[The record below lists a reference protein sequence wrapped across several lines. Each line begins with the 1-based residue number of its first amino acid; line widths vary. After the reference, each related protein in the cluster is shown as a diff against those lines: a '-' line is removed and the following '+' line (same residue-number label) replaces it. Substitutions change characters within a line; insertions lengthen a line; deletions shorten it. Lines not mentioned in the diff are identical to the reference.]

1 MFSDVFE
8 RFIQNRPIAVMVR
21 VLLESWLNADQ
32 LDRWF
37 DTVRQSQY
45 TKDLLFSSIVGLML
59 NVVCNIRPSVHSA
72 YRHSAIEASVVAL
85 YGKLQNLEP
94 TTSQGLVRYIAG
106 EGEALIHQ
114 IGGTNPPLLPG
125 YRVKFLDGNCIEA
138 TEHRL
143 EVLRGT
149 RAGALPGKALVVFDP
164 QLGLAVDVF
173 PCEDGHA
180 QERSLLSAV
189 ADTVQEA
196 DLWVMDRNFG
206 SLVFP
211 GIHNS
216 LIYNDI

>member
-72 YRHSAIEASVVAL
+72 YRHSAIEAWVVAL

-94 TTSQGLVRYIAG
+94 TTSQGLENIRHKIC
-106 EGEALIHQ
+106 LL
-114 IGGTNPPLLPG
+114 GGLQLSGDNQ
-125 YRVKFLDGNCIEA
+125 
-138 TEHRL
+138 
-143 EVLRGT
+143 
-149 RAGALPGKALVVFDP
+149 RAGQMNHRQVITN
-164 QLGLAVDVF
+164 
-173 PCEDGHA
+173 
-180 QERSLLSAV
+180 R
-189 ADTVQEA
+189 
-196 DLWVMDRNFG
+196 
-206 SLVFP
+206 
-211 GIHNS
+211 
-216 LIYNDI
+216 